1 MSPNSDKKLVTI
13 NGTEIEFEA
22 GQTILQICRMND
34 IYIPTLCFLEGLE
47 AYGGCRLCMVEVEG
61 IPRLFPA
68 CTTEPASGW
77 IISTDTPKLLKFR
90 KLILEMLFAERNHT
104 CSICVSNGHCEL
116 QSMAN
121 RLGVTGLHV
130 PYRYPKLSIDASHSR
145 FMIDHNR
152 CILCSRCIRT
162 CDSIEGMHVWDIAGR
177 GIDSQM
183 ISGLLQPWGEVDA
196 CTDCG
201 KCVQA
206 CPVGAL
212 SEKGRAAGE
221 MVKNPGLIAEIVM
234 MRGNK

>member
-1 MSPNSDKKLVTI
+1 MSPNSEKKIVTI
-13 NGTEIEFEA
+13 NGTEYEFQA
-22 GQTILQICRMND
+22 GQTILQICRIND

-47 AYGGCRLCMVEVEG
+47 SYGGCRLCMVEVEG

-68 CTTEPASGW
+68 CTTEPAIGW
-77 IISTDTPKLLKFR
+77 VVNTDSPKLLKYR

-130 PYRYPKLSIDASHSR
+130 PYRYPRLSIDASHSR

-183 ISGLLQPWGEVDA
+183 ITGLLEPWGEVEA

-234 MRGNK
+234 MRGKK